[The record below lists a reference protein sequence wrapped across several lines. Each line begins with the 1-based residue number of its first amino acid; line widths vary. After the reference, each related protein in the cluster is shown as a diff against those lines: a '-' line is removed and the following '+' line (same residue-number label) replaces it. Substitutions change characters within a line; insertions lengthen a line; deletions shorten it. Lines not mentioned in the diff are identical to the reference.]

1 MDEVVIRTSQT
12 GASITFS
19 ARRDLYFPARV
30 DSPDVSFGKTIYG
43 HTDHVAL
50 IELFERMAVS
60 WKGWQDSWDWASLE
74 SDMSLRCAHD
84 GLGHVDLELSL
95 INRGGQA
102 EW

>member
-1 MDEVVIRTSQT
+1 MDEVVIRSSQT

-19 ARRDLYFPARV
+19 ARRDLYFHARF